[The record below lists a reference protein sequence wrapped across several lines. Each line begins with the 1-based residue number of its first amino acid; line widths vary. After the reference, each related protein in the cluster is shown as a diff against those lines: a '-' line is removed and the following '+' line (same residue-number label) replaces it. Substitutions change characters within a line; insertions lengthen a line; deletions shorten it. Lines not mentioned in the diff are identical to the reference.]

1 MYLLALDMKQYDCP
15 FIATS
20 EDYDVQYFLTYFDF
34 HGERSLSTRF
44 YMSAADSEELQN
56 SIESLTTHPGLLDF
70 EILSRESDTALLTT
84 AVELTN
90 AMDVIRRNHGYIVGP
105 FFVKNG
111 REIWRIGFDK
121 KAEMEN
127 ALSELDKHNEFR
139 IKNHHKLTLEEFSKV
154 IENLPILVDLLNSIE
169 NMTLTEKLTLRG
181 AIKLGFYEDPRKAS
195 IKDLS
200 GIYRISRA
208 GVSKNIRRAERRIM
222 PVIEK
227 LISAKLKDESVFD

>member
-1 MYLLALDMKQYDCP
+1 MKQYDCP
-15 FIATS
+15 FISTS
-20 EDYDVQYFLTYFDF
+20 EDFDVQYFLTYFDF
-34 HGERSLSTRF
+34 QSDRVLSTRF
-44 YMSAADSEELQN
+44 YMSAADSEELHN
-56 SIESLTTHPGLLDF
+56 CIECLTIQPRILDF
-70 EILSRESDTALLTT
+70 EVLSRENNAALLTT

-90 AMDVIRRNHGYIVGP
+90 AMDIIRRNHGYIVGP
-105 FFVKNG
+105 FSVKNG

-127 ALSELDKHNEFR
+127 ALYDLEKSNEFR
-139 IKNHHKLTLEEFSKV
+139 IRNHHKLTLEEFSKV
-154 IENLPILVDLLNSIE
+154 IESIPILVDLLNSIE

-181 AIKLGFYEDPRKAS
+181 AIKLGFYEDPRRAS

-200 GIYRISRA
+200 SVYRISRA

-227 LISAKLKDESVFD
+227 LISAKLKDENIFE

>member
-1 MYLLALDMKQYDCP
+1 M
-15 FIATS
+15 
-20 EDYDVQYFLTYFDF
+20 
-34 HGERSLSTRF
+34 
-44 YMSAADSEELQN
+44 
-56 SIESLTTHPGLLDF
+56 
-70 EILSRESDTALLTT
+70 LSRENNAALLTT

-90 AMDVIRRNHGYIVGP
+90 AMDIIRRNHGYIVGP
-105 FFVKNG
+105 FSVKNG

-127 ALSELDKHNEFR
+127 ALYDLEKSNEFR
-139 IKNHHKLTLEEFSKV
+139 IRNHHKLTLEEFSKV
-154 IENLPILVDLLNSIE
+154 IESIPILVDLLNSIE

-181 AIKLGFYEDPRKAS
+181 AIKLGFYEDPRRAS

-200 GIYRISRA
+200 SVYRISRA

-227 LISAKLKDESVFD
+227 LISAKLKDENIFE